1 MAMPPQLARAN
12 RRRSRHSEPRPT
24 VELMP
29 AICITDLRDAIPRN
43 HATNIYSNPFKYPQ
57 IRHLRL
63 SYRSIEIVDHHD
75 RSQVFGIT
83 WIRTGFGAHRAIF
96 VCNSCR
102 CGAIRLFARYGTYA
116 CCHCHRALYASQKHN
131 QTGRKR
137 CKPPNC
143 ACNSAACQTSTNRS
157 RPSPNGRAAGHINAS
172 ATKSKALKLKP
183 THDGSGS
190 PLVPGSSLT
199 ISGNSCSGLVS
210 PTLG

>member
-29 AICITDLRDAIPRN
+29 AICITDLRNAIPRN

-75 RSQVFGIT
+75 RSQVFGIQ
-83 WIRTGFGAHRAIF
+83 WIPTYFGAHRAIF

-102 CGAIRLFARYGTYA
+102 CGAIRLFARHGTYA

-137 CKPPNC
+137 LQASKLRLQLGSLPDINEPLPP
-143 ACNSAACQTSTNRS
+143 
-157 RPSPNGRAAGHINAS
+157 
-172 ATKSKALKLKP
+172 KSKWTRRRTYQRIRNEIQSLEAKTNARRFRKP
-183 THDGSGS
+183 LS
-190 PLVPGSSLT
+190 PRVFAYHIG
-199 ISGNSCSGLVS
+199 
-210 PTLG
+210 